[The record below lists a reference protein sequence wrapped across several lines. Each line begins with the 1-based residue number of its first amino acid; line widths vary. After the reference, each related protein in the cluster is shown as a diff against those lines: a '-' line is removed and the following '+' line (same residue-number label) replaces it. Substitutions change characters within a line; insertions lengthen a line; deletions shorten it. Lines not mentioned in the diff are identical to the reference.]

1 MNDIWV
7 SVLAGAL
14 SAVISWRARVWPPLG
29 WIALAPLGFAM
40 VRCGSTAAL
49 SGAIVGALCSAPAV
63 SSRILRKLLPL
74 AVVPSALTW
83 AVTSGLVGWLLR
95 EHAPA
100 WLAVLLP
107 ATAVVAS
114 LPLRAVGAPRW
125 VSSPLACTQEP
136 WLPAVHTARVGGEL
150 ATTALLAE
158 ASAAL
163 VLALP
168 TPAQSLIVALASTA
182 LVVIALGLA
191 LLALRGARRRI
202 KRSPRERV
210 AAVVVDG
217 PPPVGGGIAGGHWPI
232 ESPDYRDV
240 AGTVRRYAPHIE
252 AAAAAGAKLIVLPE
266 VAVYV
271 VNESSRVAW
280 IDAVTA
286 WARTYGVTIVAPFF
300 DASVPR
306 NTLCVVEP
314 TGAAFSYDK
323 QHPGRGIEPPRTS
336 PMPPGPHRSSI
347 RDWALSTVICVDLDY
362 ADSRPARPSSWRGAL
377 CPLERLARRLRRTAS
392 PNRRV
397 GGGMYR
403 SNGCARDRS
412 RHIGGLRRD
421 RPRPRAR
428 LERVRTGG
436 PRGGRSGRQRSLT
449 AHPVSE
455 CNRGGPPNCGA

>member
-1 MNDIWV
+1 VNDLWV
-7 SVLAGAL
+7 SLLAGAL
-14 SAVISWRARVWPPLG
+14 SALISWKARRWPPLG

-49 SGAIVGALCSAPAV
+49 SGAIVGAFCSAPAV
-63 SSRILRKLLPL
+63 SSPILRKLLPL

-83 AVTSGLVGWLLR
+83 ALTSGLVGWLLR
-95 EHAPA
+95 EHAAA

-125 VSSPLACTQEP
+125 VSNPLACTQEP
-136 WLPAVHTARVGGEL
+136 WLPAVHTARAGGEL
-150 ATTALLAE
+150 TTTALLAE

-191 LLALRGARRRI
+191 LLALRAARRRI
-202 KRSPRERV
+202 ERSPRERV

-217 PPPVGGGIAGGHWPI
+217 PPPVGGGIVGGHWPI

-252 AAAAAGAKLIVLPE
+252 AAAAAGAKLLVLPE

-271 VNESSRVAW
+271 VNEASRVAW
-280 IDAVTA
+280 IDAVTS

-306 NTLCVVEP
+306 NTLCVVGP
-314 TGAAFSYDK
+314 TGVAFSYDK

-347 RDWALSTVICVDLDY
+347 HDWALSTVICVDLDY
-362 ADSRPARPSSWRGAL
+362 GDLVPPVRRSGGVLCAPSNDWLDGFEEVHHRTAVWAAACTGATVV
-377 CPLERLARRLRRTAS
+377 RATGHGISAVFDGTGRVLARAS
-392 PNRRV
+392 SQSGPV
-397 GGGMYR
+397 VLVVDAPMG
-403 SNGCARDRS
+403 NG
-412 RHIGGLRRD
+412 
-421 RPRPRAR
+421 P
-428 LERVRTGG
+428 
-436 PRGGRSGRQRSLT
+436 
-449 AHPVSE
+449 
-455 CNRGGPPNCGA
+455 

>member
-1 MNDIWV
+1 
-7 SVLAGAL
+7 
-14 SAVISWRARVWPPLG
+14 
-29 WIALAPLGFAM
+29 M

-49 SGAIVGALCSAPAV
+49 SGAIVGAFCSAPAV
-63 SSRILRKLLPL
+63 SSPILRKLLPL

-83 AVTSGLVGWLLR
+83 ALTSGLVGWLLR
-95 EHAPA
+95 EHAAA

-125 VSSPLACTQEP
+125 VSNPLACTQEP
-136 WLPAVHTARVGGEL
+136 WLPAVHTARAGGEL
-150 ATTALLAE
+150 TTTALLAE

-191 LLALRGARRRI
+191 LLALRAARRRI
-202 KRSPRERV
+202 ERSPRERV

-217 PPPVGGGIAGGHWPI
+217 PPPVGGGIVGGHWPI

-252 AAAAAGAKLIVLPE
+252 AAAAAGAKLLVLPE

-271 VNESSRVAW
+271 VNEASRVAW
-280 IDAVTA
+280 IDAVTS

-306 NTLCVVEP
+306 NTLCVVGP
-314 TGAAFSYDK
+314 TGVAFSYDK

-336 PMPPGPHRSSI
+336 PMPPGPTGRQSTTGRSRRSSASI
-347 RDWALSTVICVDLDY
+347 STTGISSRPCVD
-362 ADSRPARPSSWRGAL
+362 PAGCSVPLRTTGWTASKKYITEPPCGRRHVPEQRLCARRVTAYRRCSMGRVASSLARLASPAPWSSWWT
-377 CPLERLARRLRRTAS
+377 LRWGT
-392 PNRRV
+392 V
-397 GGGMYR
+397 
-403 SNGCARDRS
+403 RDAE
-412 RHIGGLRRD
+412 
-421 RPRPRAR
+421 PQP
-428 LERVRTGG
+428 
-436 PRGGRSGRQRSLT
+436 RSLP
-449 AHPVSE
+449 AMVAS
-455 CNRGGPPNCGA
+455 